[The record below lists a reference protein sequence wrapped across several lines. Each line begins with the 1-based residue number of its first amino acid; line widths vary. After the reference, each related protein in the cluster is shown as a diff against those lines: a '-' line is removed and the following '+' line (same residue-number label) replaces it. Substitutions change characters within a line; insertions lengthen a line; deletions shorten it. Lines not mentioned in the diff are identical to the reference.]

1 MNDIEKAIQ
10 AALVCSEAELKI
22 FAYHSSMKVISN
34 LLYNSNLTETLALI
48 VAGRKNVSP
57 EILESLYTNKKWRES
72 YRIRLALCKNPR
84 TPQTISLPILKSL
97 RIFDLGDLTRNQ
109 HVPMNLRM
117 AAETNIN
124 EKVLSMP
131 LGIKIT
137 LARRASSNVLIRL
150 MEDGMRE
157 VVSVCL
163 DSPYLTEGIM
173 CKIINTKKIASH
185 VIRQIAGHPKWSCRH
200 DVQFSLIRNNNAP
213 LSRVVHFLKN
223 MKITEL
229 KELYHDPVVP
239 KSTRP
244 FIYRERMDREGGDM
258 SATH

>member
-1 MNDIEKAIQ
+1 MKDLDRAIK

-22 FAYHSSMKVISN
+22 FAHHSSMKVISN
-34 LLYNSNLTETLALI
+34 LLYNSNLTEPLALI

-57 EILESLYTNKKWRES
+57 EILESLYSNKKWRES
-72 YRIRLALCKNPR
+72 YRIRLALCKNPK
-84 TPQTISLPILKSL
+84 TPQTIVLSNVKSL
-97 RIFDLGDLTRNQ
+97 RIFDLADLTRNQ
-109 HVPMNLRM
+109 HVPMNVRI
-117 AAETNIN
+117 AAETHIS
-124 EKVLSMP
+124 EKILSLP

-150 MEDGMRE
+150 LEDGMRE

-163 DSPYLTEGIM
+163 DSPYMTEGIM

-200 DVQFSLIRNNNAP
+200 DVQFSLIRNNSAP

-223 MKITEL
+223 MKTTEL
-229 KELYHDPVVP
+229 KELYEDPVVP

-244 FIYRERMDREGGDM
+244 FIYRERMDRIGGDM
-258 SATH
+258 SVIH

>member
-1 MNDIEKAIQ
+1 MKDIEKAMQ
-10 AALVCSEAELKI
+10 SALVCSEAELKI

-34 LLYNSNLTETLALI
+34 LLYNGNLTEALVLI
-48 VAGRKNVSP
+48 VASRKNVSA
-57 EILESLYTNKKWRES
+57 EILESLYSNKKWRES
-72 YRIRLALCKNPR
+72 YRIRLALCKNPK
-84 TPQTISLPILKSL
+84 TPQTIALPILKSL
-97 RIFDLGDLTRNQ
+97 RIFDLADLTRNQ
-109 HVPMNLRM
+109 HVPMNMRIG
-117 AAETNIN
+117 AETHIN
-124 EKVLSMP
+124 EKILSMP

-150 MEDGMRE
+150 LEDGMRE

-163 DSPYLTEGIM
+163 DSPYMTEGIM

-200 DVQFSLIRNNNAP
+200 DVQWSLIRNNNAP

-223 MKITEL
+223 MKTTEL
-229 KELYHDPVVP
+229 KELYEDTVVP

-258 SATH
+258 SVIH